1 MQVVTPQWSLD
12 GTQIVFTDVE
22 PGKNWRI
29 YVIAATGG
37 KVQEIMPSDPFAE
50 IDPSWS
56 PDGNSIVFGRPVEE
70 AARSIQRVDLKTHA
84 ISTVSGSEGLFS
96 PRLSPDGR
104 YIAAFPADASRLML
118 YDFRTGRWKAIG
130 SGSYEFNIWSRDAK
144 KVYLLHKNES
154 TEIVRF
160 DVAGQ
165 WFERVASLKDVE
177 QGNREWVGLAADES
191 PLLVLDKS
199 VSDVYRLDLSGP

>member
-1 MQVVTPQWSLD
+1 
-12 GTQIVFTDVE
+12 VE

-29 YVIAATGG
+29 CVIAAAGG
-37 KVQEIMPSDPFAE
+37 KMEQIISSDPLAE

-70 AARSIQRVDLKTHA
+70 AAKSIQRVDLKTHA
-84 ISTVSGSEGLFS
+84 ISTVSGSKGLFS

-104 YIAAFPADASRLML
+104 YIAALPADTSKLML
-118 YDFRTGRWKAIG
+118 YDFRTGRWRTIG
-130 SGSYEFNIWSRDAK
+130 RSGTYQFNIWSRDAK
-144 KVYLLHKNES
+144 KVYLLHKDES

-165 WFERVASLKDVE
+165 RFEPVASLKDVE
-177 QGNREWVGLAADES
+177 QGNREWVGLAEDES

-199 VSDVYRLDLSGP
+199 VSDVYRLDLRYP